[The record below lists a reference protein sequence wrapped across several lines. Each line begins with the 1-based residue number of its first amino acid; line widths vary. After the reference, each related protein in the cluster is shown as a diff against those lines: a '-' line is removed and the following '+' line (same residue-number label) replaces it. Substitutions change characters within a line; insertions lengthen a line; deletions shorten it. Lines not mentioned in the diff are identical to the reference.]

1 MPRRV
6 NVAGG
11 ADAGGG
17 PQDWFQSLPIVT
29 QYWLAATGVITIAA
43 NFNIIEPEQCIFVWK
58 RIQSHLEL
66 WRVFTCFCYAGS
78 FSFPTAFK
86 IYMQVIMSRQYE
98 KSNPYNTGAGGGTAD
113 YIFSLLFAAI
123 VMLVTYPIVLP
134 FLNIFPI
141 FHNNLVF
148 FVVYVWSKRN
158 PEAQGNIW
166 GFPIPA
172 PYFPWAYIA
181 LSMFTGAPFNDM
193 LHGLA
198 VGHLY
203 YFLVD
208 VVPQVYGKDILLTP
222 QFLIDQ
228 FGVGEFRPEAP
239 TREPEPQ
246 GVGGGAAGGGNGGR
260 AGGGGGGGGYN
271 WGGGGQAL
279 GRS

>member
-6 NVAGG
+6 DVAGG
-11 ADAGGG
+11 GDAGGG
-17 PQDWFQSLPIVT
+17 PQDWFQSLPVVT
-29 QYWLAATGVITIAA
+29 QYWLGATAVITIAA
-43 NFNIIEPEQCIFVWK
+43 NFNIIESHQTLFVWSK
-58 RIQSHLEL
+58 IQSNLEL
-66 WRVFTCFCYAGS
+66 WRVFTCFCYAGG
-78 FSFPTAFK
+78 FSFPTVFK

-113 YIFSLLFAAI
+113 YIFALIFAAI
-123 VMLVTYPIVLP
+123 VTMLTYPLVVP
-134 FLNIFPI
+134 FLPMMPS

-208 VVPQVYGKDILLTP
+208 VVPQVYGKDILVTP
-222 QFLIDQ
+222 HFLIDQ
-228 FGVGEFRPEAP
+228 FGIGEFQAEAP
-239 TREPEPQ
+239 AREPAPQ
-246 GVGGGAAGGGNGGR
+246 QGAAGGGNGGGAVR
-260 AGGGGGGGGYN
+260 GGGGYN
-271 WGGGGQAL
+271 WGGGQAL
-279 GRS
+279 GRT